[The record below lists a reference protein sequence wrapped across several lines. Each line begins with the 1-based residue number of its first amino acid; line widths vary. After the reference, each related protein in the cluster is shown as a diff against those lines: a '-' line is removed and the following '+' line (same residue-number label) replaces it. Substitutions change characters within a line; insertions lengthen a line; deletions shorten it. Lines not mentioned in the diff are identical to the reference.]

1 MTQSE
6 FAAIDFASKDWIELL
21 QKYINIY
28 KTQQLPRLK
37 ELKRYYMGNNNIKY
51 RAPKTDEYAPD
62 NRIASDF
69 ARYITIFEQGYMLG
83 KPIQYKNENK
93 LLQEQIDDF
102 NIQNNEEHH
111 NVQMKTDLSIYGR
124 SYELLTVEQD
134 DGQSLRINLIKL
146 NTEQTFVVYDD
157 SYHDNSL
164 YSVNFYN
171 IDYGTGERKSFVT
184 VCTADHIYYYEDDS
198 KDANQGLH
206 LVDEEE
212 HYFKGV
218 PVTEFNNNEDRTGAF
233 ESVLDNI
240 DAYDLSQSELA
251 NFQQSSVDALLVISG
266 NPYTGAGENDFNED
280 GTLNPNGRLAVSK
293 AFKEAQMLI
302 LDNNPMENGVKPDA
316 KYLVKQYDAEG
327 AEKYKDRLVDDILRF
342 TFTPDSNDDS
352 FAGNRSGESMKYKLM
367 ASDNLRAEQER
378 MFKTGIMRRLRLV
391 SNIWSIRGNESTA
404 YDLVNQTN
412 IIFTPN
418 VPKTNNEIVAMAQQL
433 YGMVSNQTVY
443 EMLSAV
449 TGLDADVEI
458 KRMEEINAEKRF
470 DKVEVLGDGQE
481 ERKP

>member
-1 MTQSE
+1 
-6 FAAIDFASKDWIELL
+6 
-21 QKYINIY
+21 
-28 KTQQLPRLK
+28 
-37 ELKRYYMGNNNIKY
+37 
-51 RAPKTDEYAPD
+51 
-62 NRIASDF
+62 
-69 ARYITIFEQGYMLG
+69 
-83 KPIQYKNENK
+83 
-93 LLQEQIDDF
+93 
-102 NIQNNEEHH
+102 
-111 NVQMKTDLSIYGR
+111 
-124 SYELLTVEQD
+124 
-134 DGQSLRINLIKL
+134 
-146 NTEQTFVVYDD
+146 
-157 SYHDNSL
+157 
-164 YSVNFYN
+164 
-171 IDYGTGERKSFVT
+171 
-184 VCTADHIYYYEDDS
+184 
-198 KDANQGLH
+198 
-206 LVDEEE
+206 
-212 HYFKGV
+212 
-218 PVTEFNNNEDRTGAF
+218 
-233 ESVLDNI
+233 
-240 DAYDLSQSELA
+240 
-251 NFQQSSVDALLVISG
+251 
-266 NPYTGAGENDFNED
+266 
-280 GTLNPNGRLAVSK
+280 
-293 AFKEAQMLI
+293 
-302 LDNNPMENGVKPDA
+302 
-316 KYLVKQYDAEG
+316 
-327 AEKYKDRLVDDILRF
+327 KYKDRLVDDILRF